1 MNEVPDPVEDETIT
15 LYTEAKSA
23 VDWEKDLYTQYRKK
37 GKCVQPEDIRCA
49 QGDYIL
55 CFSFWDI
62 NKLIDICPD
71 EGGIYIYSSSEAFD
85 EEQRIDVKRLKQW
98 LAHFKLLPV
107 GIPSAKTGKV
117 AAGEQG
123 LHSSGHA
130 SGPEILELVETIN
143 PGVVIPI
150 HTEHP
155 RFFASKL
162 GSARQVRIP
171 RVGVPIKL

>member
-1 MNEVPDPVEDETIT
+1 
-15 LYTEAKSA
+15 
-23 VDWEKDLYTQYRKK
+23 
-37 GKCVQPEDIRCA
+37 
-49 QGDYIL
+49 
-55 CFSFWDI
+55 
-62 NKLIDICPD
+62 
-71 EGGIYIYSSSEAFD
+71 
-85 EEQRIDVKRLKQW
+85 
-98 LAHFKLLPV
+98 
-107 GIPSAKTGKV
+107 V

-162 GSARQVRIP
+162 GSARQVHIP
-171 RVGVPIKL
+171 RIGVPIKL